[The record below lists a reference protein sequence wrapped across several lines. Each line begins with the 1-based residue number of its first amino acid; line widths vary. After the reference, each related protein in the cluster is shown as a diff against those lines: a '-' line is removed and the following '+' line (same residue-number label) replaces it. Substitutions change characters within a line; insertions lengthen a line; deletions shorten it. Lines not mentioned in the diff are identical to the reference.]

1 MTEEFAALGV
11 PFRQRGA
18 LTNECIA
25 VMKELWTNP
34 DPSYHSSRWQFS
46 DLKFSPKPLQK
57 PHIPLWIGGSSPG
70 AMRRAATM
78 GDGWHPSGMSPEE
91 FSTGREE
98 VRKLAS
104 DAGRDPNTLTMSIR
118 VEVEAHGRASSQRA
132 QNRSRLP
139 GDDLEQMIAGIR
151 AYQSAGVDH
160 VVLALNTGDVA
171 RLRVLMEGIARQ
183 VIPQFR

>member
-1 MTEEFAALGV
+1 
-11 PFRQRGA
+11 
-18 LTNECIA
+18 
-25 VMKELWTNP
+25 
-34 DPSYHSSRWQFS
+34 
-46 DLKFSPKPLQK
+46 
-57 PHIPLWIGGSSPG
+57 
-70 AMRRAATM
+70 M

-91 FSTGREE
+91 FSAGREE

-132 QNRSRLP
+132 QQRSRLP
-139 GDDLEQMIAGIR
+139 GDDLDQMIAGIR

-171 RLRVLMEGIARQ
+171 RIRMLMEGIARQ